1 MNKKAEDFLVEHWGE
16 DGKAVIR
23 ECAKYPPLGM
33 DCGQFLD
40 HCVACGG
47 NWGGMYLSGLKKL
60 RPTVWDAIPDDMG
73 DGNLA
78 FVCIGY
84 VLQLCGVDTN
94 R

>member
-1 MNKKAEDFLVEHWGE
+1 MSEAEKFLMEHWGE

-23 ECAKYPPLGM
+23 ECAKYPPLDM

-40 HCVACGG
+40 YCVACGG

-60 RPTVWDAIPDDMG
+60 RPAVWDAIPNEMG
-73 DGNLA
+73 NKA
-78 FVCIGY
+78 FICIVY
-84 VLQLCGVDTN
+84 VLQLCGVDTS